1 MQVEL
6 SRIDL
11 IRLLQSIDGY
21 CFISDIQEQMITGL
35 EKLKN
40 KNLVEIYDV
49 SPNTNGYQLD
59 YEWKLNNSEFINL
72 SDEELYQYY
81 KKYKDLK

>member
-21 CFISDIQEQMITGL
+21 CFISDIQEQMITEL